1 MRWGFCVFP
10 SRLFVH
16 TLSLGAN
23 PSGFR
28 RLRTF
33 WELWVL
39 LPTGSSCARV
49 AHWRVGVRTGARY
62 SQAYFCLQLRNSRT
76 NRNALVQTATLQPE
90 WRHSLPNCGF
100 IPELRRA
107 FSGGEFFVRL
117 RQFLANAGA
126 LAGLLRPRACLAHL
140 TATSAAEAADGNS
153 DCGWCAGQRLG
164 NGGLD
169 GKLTVGA
176 RRRRNSVDVW
186 VANPAHDA

>member
-90 WRHSLPNCGF
+90 RRFSC
-100 IPELRRA
+100 ELRIYSRIA
-107 FSGGEFFVRL
+107 ACLLGRRIFRPAAAIPRERWC
-117 RQFLANAGA
+117 ACGA
-126 LAGLLRPRACLAHL
+126 VASAGLLGALDRDIGGGGGRRQFGLRLVCWPTVGQRRSRRQ
-140 TATSAAEAADGNS
+140 TYGWRVAAEE
-153 DCGWCAGQRLG
+153 LG
-164 NGGLD
+164 
-169 GKLTVGA
+169 
-176 RRRRNSVDVW
+176 
-186 VANPAHDA
+186 